1 MSRAV
6 DILHLEQL
14 IEQLCRLQYRQFKIL
29 HGLINGQI
37 EARLEARRAHSAT
50 RAVVF
55 NAFADDRFASQGRGL
70 TLIPR
75 QTFGD
80 P

>member
-1 MSRAV
+1 VSDAD
-6 DILHLEQL
+6 DIARLEAL
-14 IEQLCRLQYRQFKIL
+14 IEQLCRLEHRHFKIL

-37 EARLEARRAHSAT
+37 EARLEARRGHSAT

-55 NAFADDRFASQGRGL
+55 NAFADDRFAPQARGL

-75 QTFGD
+75 QTFGER
-80 P
+80 